1 MSGNTNKR
9 NSNRKSIARLVRMVM
24 VTASVAAAGTLL
36 SDSGVQADEGAD
48 AIQLPGPSSSST
60 KLPKARV
67 LRVDERGWLEVT
79 RSGRDE
85 LGAVTVVTGFDCEA
99 TDSICDALARG
110 EFSETAQHYRDLVAA
125 GMDGLEVRR
134 GLANTL
140 YLDGDLS
147 GAIRAF
153 AWASSDFPRDP
164 DVRVGLGS
172 ALAELGIV
180 PQASDE
186 LDSLISDPAYRAVAL
201 NSLGNAY
208 RSARNLQRADEE
220 YERAM
225 AEDPRLVAAHYNH
238 GITLLELD
246 RHAEAAIAFREVT
259 QRVPRLIE
267 GYLNEGLALLQSG
280 QSIRAAVALHRAQDL
295 DPDHPAVLLAL
306 GLASQDVGMDAQ
318 AVRLLRRSLA
328 HNEDDERIYNML
340 AASQVRTGHLEQAAE
355 TLKRGFALKPRDGDE
370 HYQHGL
376 KLFLCDDS
384 NQASVHFLQA
394 MAMGRRDADVFFAMG
409 QALIQ
414 SGRSEDA
421 VRALEVALRLK
432 PSAPEIHFSLG
443 LALQKSEDM
452 PAALREFKI
461 ANALDPSDSDIPVV
475 LMGLLRRTGDYDAC
489 AKVGRRLLDLHPE
502 VVNPRFDISFC
513 QALAGDFDQAA
524 ESLEDALDHDLDGTG
539 VHNLWRQVGMLT
551 ATRVEQAGPYL
562 LLAIIHERRGNWS
575 QAVQAYEK
583 FILVRPEP
591 AWVGRALQRIH
602 ALNPERAGVQ
612 LASE

>member
-1 MSGNTNKR
+1 MSGTINRR
-9 NSNRKSIARLVRMVM
+9 NSKRKSVARLVRIVV
-24 VTASVAAAGTLL
+24 VTACVAAAGTLL
-36 SDSGVQADEGAD
+36 SDSGVHADEGAD
-48 AIQLPGPSSSST
+48 TILFPGPSSSNT

-67 LRVDERGWLEVT
+67 LRVDDRGWLEVT

-85 LGAVTVVTGFDCEA
+85 LGAVTVVTGFDCRA
-99 TDSICDALARG
+99 VDSICDALARG

-153 AWASSDFPRDP
+153 AWASTDFPRDP

-208 RSARNLQRADEE
+208 RSARNLERADEE

-318 AVRLLRRSLA
+318 AVRLLQRSLV
-328 HNEDDERIYNML
+328 HNIDDERIYNML
-340 AASQVRTGHLEQAAE
+340 AASQVRTGQFDQAAE
-355 TLKRGFALKPRDGDE
+355 TLKRGFALKPRDADE
-370 HYQHGL
+370 HFQHGL

-384 NQASVHFLQA
+384 DQAGTHFMQA

-414 SGRSEDA
+414 SGRNEAAIRS
-421 VRALEVALRLK
+421 LEVALRLK

-443 LALQKSEDM
+443 LALQKSENVQ
-452 PAALREFKI
+452 AAMREIKI
-461 ANALDPSDSDIPVV
+461 AIALDPNDADIPQV
-475 LMGLLRRTGDYDAC
+475 LMGLQRRTGDFEAC
-489 AKVGRRLLDLHPE
+489 AEVGRRLVDLHPE
-502 VVNPRFDISFC
+502 MISTRFDISFC
-513 QALAGDFDQAA
+513 QALAGDLDRAA
-524 ESLEDALDHDLDGTG
+524 ESLDDAMDHDLEGTG
-539 VHNLWRQVGMLT
+539 VHKLWRQVGMMA
-551 ATRVEQAGPYL
+551 ATRVEQPGPYL
-562 LLAIIHERRGNWS
+562 LLAMIHERRGNWS

-583 FILVRPEP
+583 FILVEPEKV
-591 AWVGRALQRIH
+591 WVGRALQHIH
-602 ALNPERAGVQ
+602 ALNPERASVPAPG
-612 LASE
+612 E